1 MVHAFIARQ
10 SPMPAHEALKDL
22 STLLSHAA
30 SAEDIGRALLK
41 VANRFHLKQ
50 SLIIDNTKLFDR
62 VGPAIIFSTHTK
74 GEVENFDKQRPFV
87 HHPFTQRA
95 RISDRPFLISAMRKA
110 LGPATEERWRSLMP
124 PSVQDS
130 DGILVPVHDHGQLAW
145 IAAFAGKNADLSAA
159 AQAVMSAAVHAGY
172 SLFRQLLEGNV
183 PQSPLTPR
191 ESECLHWVGEGKTD
205 SEVGKILH
213 ISGRTVRFHINN
225 AKRKL
230 GVASRIQAVAKRVA
244 GVR

>member
-1 MVHAFIARQ
+1 
-10 SPMPAHEALKDL
+10 MPHEALKDL
-22 STLLSHAA
+22 TMQLTYAA
-30 SAEDIGRALLK
+30 SAEDIGRALLR
-41 VANRFHLKQ
+41 VANRFRLKQ
-50 SLIIDNTKLFDR
+50 CLILDNTKLFDR

-74 GEVENFDKQRPFV
+74 EEVETFDKQRPFV

-95 RISDRPFLISAMRKA
+95 RISDRPFLISMMRKA

-124 PSVQDS
+124 QSVQDS
-130 DGILVPVHDHGQLAW
+130 DGIIVPIHDQGELAW
-145 IAAFAGKNADLSAA
+145 IAAFAGKTADLSAA
-159 AQAVMSAAVHAGY
+159 AQAVMNAAVHAGY
-172 SLFRQLLEGNV
+172 SLFRHLVEGDV

-205 SEVGKILH
+205 AEVGKILH

-230 GVASRIQAVAKRVA
+230 GVTSRIQAVTKRA
-244 GVR
+244 ATGR